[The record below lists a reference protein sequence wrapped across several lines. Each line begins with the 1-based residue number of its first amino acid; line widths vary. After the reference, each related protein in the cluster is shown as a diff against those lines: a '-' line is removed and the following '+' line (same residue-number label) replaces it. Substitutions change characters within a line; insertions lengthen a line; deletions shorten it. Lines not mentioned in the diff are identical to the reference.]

1 MSPVLQ
7 TNGLTLR
14 YGRFMAI
21 DNVSITLQPGR
32 RYGVLGPNGA
42 GKTSLLNL
50 LSGTARASAGSI
62 LLDGI
67 DITAQG
73 PAERRRAGLGRS
85 FQKTSV
91 FMELTVLDNLRLA
104 AQSYR
109 GWRLFDP
116 WTPRLRDREGMSR
129 VIEFA
134 EQVGLQA
141 RLDTCASELSYG
153 ELRQLEVGLALATE
167 PRVLLLD
174 EPTAGMSRSESDQ
187 AVELIRKVTVGKT
200 LVMVEHD
207 MSVVFGLADRIS
219 VLVYG
224 EVIATDV
231 PAMIR
236 GNSAVQEAYLG
247 TSVNTSVSEGH

>member
-85 FQKTSV
+85 FQKTSF
-91 FMELTVLDNLRLA
+91 FMELTVFDNLRLA

-129 VIEFA
+129 VIAFA

-141 RLDTCASELSYG
+141 RLDTCAAELSYG

-174 EPTAGMSRSESDQ
+174 EPTAGMSEEETHAIVGMMQ
-187 AVELIRKVTVGKT
+187 RKLPSSLT
-200 LVMVEHD
+200 LLVIEHD
-207 MSVVFGLADRIS
+207 LRVIEGLTDHVF
-219 VLVYG
+219 VLESG
-224 EVIATDV
+224 ALFEQGT
-231 PAMIR
+231 PAEIR
-236 GNSAVQEAYLG
+236 ASERVQQAYFKG
-247 TSVNTSVSEGH
+247 PAHA

>member
-116 WTPRLRDREGMSR
+116 WTP
-129 VIEFA
+129 A
-134 EQVGLQA
+134 
-141 RLDTCASELSYG
+141 CATG
-153 ELRQLEVGLALATE
+153 
-167 PRVLLLD
+167 
-174 EPTAGMSRSESDQ
+174 
-187 AVELIRKVTVGKT
+187 KV
-200 LVMVEHD
+200 
-207 MSVVFGLADRIS
+207 
-219 VLVYG
+219 
-224 EVIATDV
+224 
-231 PAMIR
+231 
-236 GNSAVQEAYLG
+236 
-247 TSVNTSVSEGH
+247 

>member
-129 VIEFA
+129 VIAFA

-141 RLDTCASELSYG
+141 RLDTCAAELSYG

-174 EPTAGMSRSESDQ
+174 EPTAGMSEEETHAIVGMLQ
-187 AVELIRKVTVGKT
+187 RKLPSSLT
-200 LVMVEHD
+200 LLVIEHD
-207 MSVVFGLADRIS
+207 LRVIEGLTDHVF
-219 VLVYG
+219 VLESG
-224 EVIATDV
+224 ALFEQGT
-231 PAMIR
+231 PAEIR
-236 GNSAVQEAYLG
+236 ASERVQHAYFKG
-247 TSVNTSVSEGH
+247 PAHA